1 MAPRDSVTIE
11 DARIIFRNFAG
22 EEKQFNDKG
31 KRNFVVILDEETG
44 ARMLED
50 GWNVKRLRPREED
63 ELGDLSL
70 KVTVSYKGRPPRL
83 VMLTSRGRT
92 ALDEDTAGLL
102 DVAELETVDITLNPY
117 NWDVQGKAGTTA
129 YLKTIF
135 ATLREDELEK
145 KYAHIQ
151 DATGQRPDEDYDPGD
166 EE

>member
-11 DARIIFRNFAG
+11 NARIIFRNFAG
-22 EEKQFNDKG
+22 EGKQFNDEG
-31 KRNFVVILDEETG
+31 KRNFVVILDEELG

-83 VMLTSRGRT
+83 VMITSRGRT

-102 DVAELETVDITLNPY
+102 DVAELETVDVILNPY

-135 ATLREDELEK
+135 AVLREDELEK

-151 DATGQRPDEDYDPGD
+151 DADQRPDGEYYRGD

>member
-1 MAPRDSVTIE
+1 MAPRDTVTIE

-31 KRNFVVILDEETG
+31 KRNFTVILDEELG

-63 ELGDLSL
+63 EPGDLSI
-70 KVTVSYKGRPPRL
+70 KVTVSYKGKPPRL

-102 DVAELETVDITLNPY
+102 DVAELETVDVILNPY
-117 NWDVQGKAGTTA
+117 NWEVQGKSGTTA

-135 ATLREDELEK
+135 ATLHEDELEK

-151 DATGQRPDEDYDPGD
+151 NSGQRPGEYEYEGD
-166 EE
+166 EN